1 MAMVDEDVTL
11 NVSEEDAGLEYTQ
24 SMYVPPH
31 GRLRLTA
38 EEKLAH
44 EVARRREQELERR
57 ARIFDAKR
65 RTIGVDKEALDAQV
79 AERKRRE
86 ENERQHRFDGASEML
101 AIDRQLKLIEAEN
114 SRLRRQAE
122 METRQFSTMNL
133 SKDRSDTY
141 DLNDKF
147 ALRKSQPMR
156 LGDNDPRCG
165 PASMLKFG
173 GEDLMKA
180 ERVRQQQLQQVMFI
194 EQQKFEK
201 AMLAEDGGADSAIA
215 RETAEMIALRTEM
228 EEEEKGLRKAL
239 LKQNQVANI
248 EHAYERAHQRS
259 ADVEEQMETDSAE
272 LYHHANDPFLN
283 EKGTQVHN
291 GRVRRAEYK
300 GSTREE
306 RFQGRLILEQQ
317 AEERASHKIDGKV
330 LDLQFAG
337 HQEFTRRQMVLLE
350 RERARKKR
358 EAAMAVAQENQQLRI
373 EHTTKTKAI
382 NELYTNKFSPEFFQ
396 QFGTGCR

>member
-1 MAMVDEDVTL
+1 MAIVGEDATL
-11 NVSEEDAGLEYTQ
+11 NVSEGDEGLEYTQ
-24 SMYVPPH
+24 DMYVPPH

-38 EEKLAH
+38 EEKLAR
-44 EVARRREQELERR
+44 EVSRRREQELERR

-101 AIDRQLKLIEAEN
+101 AIDRNLKLIEAEN

-122 METRQFSTMNL
+122 METRQFSTLNL

-201 AMLAEDGGADSAIA
+201 TMLAEDGADSAMDK
-215 RETAEMIALRTEM
+215 ETAEMITLRTEM

-248 EHAYERAHQRS
+248 EHAYERAHRRS
-259 ADVEEQMETDSAE
+259 ADIEEQMETDAAE
-272 LYHHANDPFLN
+272 LYHHANDAFLN
-283 EKGTQVHN
+283 EKGTQAHN

-300 GSTREE
+300 GSTRED

-317 AEERASHKIDGKV
+317 AEERVSHKLDSKV
-330 LDLQFAG
+330 FDMQFAG

-373 EHTTKTKAI
+373 EHGTKTKAI
-382 NELYTNKFSPEFFQ
+382 NELYTNKFSPEFFE